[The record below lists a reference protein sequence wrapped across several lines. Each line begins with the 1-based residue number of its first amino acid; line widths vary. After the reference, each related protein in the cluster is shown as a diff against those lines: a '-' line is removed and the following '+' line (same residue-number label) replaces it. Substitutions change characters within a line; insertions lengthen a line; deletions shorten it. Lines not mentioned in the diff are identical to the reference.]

1 MVSEFVGL
9 PSPVVGRAGSGGHPC
24 QGIYH
29 RPAAAQPLTAFIAT
43 HYNVD
48 FSEHYMAER
57 GFGLLGWNTRFRGSE
72 AHFLLDHAL
81 AEIGVGVRWLREQ
94 AGVERV
100 VLLGNSGGGSLMA
113 AYQSQATEPNVM
125 PVTGMRS
132 LPAIENL
139 PPGDLY
145 VALAAHSGRPEV
157 LTAWL
162 DASVTDESDPLSADP
177 ALDPYDPGNG
187 PPYSADF
194 QLRYR
199 AAQRDR
205 NERITGWA
213 LDQLD
218 RLAGTRA
225 RDRLFTVPRSWAD
238 LRMIDPSI
246 EPSDR
251 RPNWCYLG
259 DPMRANYGVF
269 GVGTVSTLRSWLSMW
284 SLRTSQCTAAP
295 HLARI
300 NRPALVVHATAD
312 ACVYASDARALHD
325 AIAAEDKTLE
335 FIKADHYLTEP
346 AGRAGAGRRP
356 DRGLG
361 HQPRRLADMGLGDGG
376 WYRTGDGAR
385 RHHPGCSTAGRL
397 ALPEHGAEIVVD
409 DGDGEVRELDVLV
422 AGVQPHRGERFLR
435 GYPFALGEDTF
446 RLLDD
451 DSAVERAL
459 QMLGQHG
466 AALGGALLQDADS
479 GDVRQRLRQPLVV
492 RGHRDGAAV
501 EQVQPADRLVA

>member
-1 MVSEFVGL
+1 MTGIVREFVGL
-9 PSPVVGRAGSGGHPC
+9 PSPVVGRAGAGGHPC

-29 RPAAAQPLTAFIAT
+29 RPASGRPRVAFIAT

-48 FSEHYMAER
+48 FSEHYLASFMAER
-57 GFGLLGWNTRFRGSE
+57 GFGFLGWNTRFRGNE

-94 AGVERV
+94 AGAEQV

-113 AYQSQATEPNVM
+113 AYQSQATEPSVR
-125 PVTGMRS
+125 PVTGMRP
-132 LPAIENL
+132 LPAIEDL

-177 ALDPYDPGNG
+177 ALDPFDPGNG
-187 PPYSADF
+187 PPFGADF
-194 QLRYR
+194 QRRYR

-213 LDQLD
+213 LAELD

-300 NRPALVVHATAD
+300 TQPALVIHATAD
-312 ACVYASDARALHD
+312 TGVFSSDARALYD
-325 AIAAEDKTLE
+325 ALAAPDKTLE
-335 FIKADHYLTEP
+335 FIKADHYLH
-346 AGRAGAGRRP
+346 RARRRARPGRRP
-356 DRGLG
+356 DRRLDHRPRLTPSPGPGSTARRRSCVRSARCASPGLRRARPDG
-361 HQPRRLADMGLGDGG
+361 GVCPYPRLSGAGTQPRSARGQWTQPSVSSGRVDTAVTGEASGLAEVQ
-376 WYRTGDGAR
+376 RA
-385 RHHPGCSTAGRL
+385 AGQAAEL
-397 ALPEHGAEIVVD
+397 ASLI
-409 DGDGEVRELDVLV
+409 
-422 AGVQPHRGERFLR
+422 
-435 GYPFALGEDTF
+435 
-446 RLLDD
+446 
-451 DSAVERAL
+451 
-459 QMLGQHG
+459 
-466 AALGGALLQDADS
+466 
-479 GDVRQRLRQPLVV
+479 
-492 RGHRDGAAV
+492 
-501 EQVQPADRLVA
+501 